1 MKARDTEAQDIKVSS
16 LADRPEARERIV
28 AMADSWQ
35 EYVIQDLVGYH
46 HYGRIAT
53 ELPQYV
59 QFAEDERGEIVAH
72 AYSVPFALDVE
83 GRRELPAR
91 GWDEVL
97 LWAFADLRRGTRP
110 DTVSAISVTVAPHAQ
125 GRGLSGLM
133 LSAMRDNAR
142 ARGFGEVVAPVR
154 PNAKHRE
161 PHTPIEEY
169 ARRVRPDGLPHDP
182 WMRVHA
188 RAGATVDSVAPASMT
203 VSGSLEQWRRWT
215 GLPFDTA
222 GDVEVPGALVPVR
235 CEPERG
241 YAVYVEPNVWM
252 RHPLTAFPH
261 PA

>member
-1 MKARDTEAQDIKVSS
+1 MEWKVAS
-16 LADRPEARERIV
+16 LAQRPEMFERVV
-28 AMADSWQ
+28 AMESSWP
-35 EYVIQDLVGYH
+35 EPVTNDHVGNA

-53 ELPQYV
+53 ELPEYV
-59 QFAEDERGEIVAH
+59 QFTEDERGEIVAH
-72 AYSVPFALDVE
+72 AYSVPFALAVE
-83 GRRELPAR
+83 GRGTLPAR

-97 LWAFADLRRGTRP
+97 VWAFSDLRHGVRP

-125 GRGLSGLM
+125 GLGLSGLM

-142 ARGFGEVVAPVR
+142 ARGFREVVAPVR
-154 PNAKHRE
+154 PNAKHLE

-182 WMRVHA
+182 WLRVHA
-188 RAGATVDSVAPASMT
+188 RAGAVIDSVAPASMT
-203 VSGSLEQWRRWT
+203 VSGSLEQWRGWT

-252 RHPLTAFPH
+252 RHPL
-261 PA
+261 